1 MSFKLSIW
9 QLSVLLLIPA
19 VANGQSSGGPQN
31 SIQCGYHFSI
41 NDENGKPQSKYLNMR
56 LDYVD
61 GVSLFYDLFSYE
73 RDSLKTLAFDANGK
87 ISNPEEYDKIM
98 SLPRPRLND
107 YTILNFKSA
116 EVTQIYQLG
125 TVSVRGL
132 SEMTVPDWTLSDE
145 VRSVEGYT
153 CKKAT
158 ADYLGRSWTVWYTEE
173 IPLPIGPWMLW
184 GTPGLIVS
192 AQDADGCFDFQLVWA
207 DALDYDQ
214 RLALVDASY
223 PGKSY
228 QKRSFRHYA
237 LPLKDAERMHYRLR
251 TDISYL
257 FELTGTKS
265 SNINQLQSKAKKY
278 TPLIPD
284 AYWKD
289 K

>member
-1 MSFKLSIW
+1 MSFKLSF
-9 QLSVLLLIPA
+9 LLLLLIPA
-19 VANGQSSGGPQN
+19 VANGQSSGGLQN
-31 SIQCGYHFSI
+31 SIQCSYHFSI

-56 LDYVD
+56 LDYSD
-61 GVSLFYDLFSYE
+61 GTSLFYDLFSYE
-73 RDSLKTLAFDANGK
+73 RDSLKTLAFDNNGK
-87 ISNPEEYDKIM
+87 ITHREEYEKIL

-116 EVTQIYQLG
+116 ELTQIYQQG
-125 TVSVRGL
+125 TVSVRGT

-158 ADYLGRSWTVWYTEE
+158 AEYLGRNWTVWYTEE

-192 AQDADGCFDFQLVWA
+192 AQDADSCFDFKLVWA
-207 DALDYDQ
+207 DALDHDQ

-251 TDISYL
+251 TDVSYL

-265 SNINQLQSKAKKY
+265 GNMDQMQNKIKKY